1 MPGDQ
6 PEGFASHVLTWHQST
21 SAVRHRPSPRKREG
35 TCCGRGSME
44 GESPDARW
52 EVGVDGCEAE
62 SSIPGIR
69 THVVRAEPYATCSNG
84 EYGVVP

>member
-1 MPGDQ
+1 
-6 PEGFASHVLTWHQST
+6 
-21 SAVRHRPSPRKREG
+21 
-35 TCCGRGSME
+35 ME